1 MNIRRSRFHDAHAL
15 RLEVCM
21 STATRPTR
29 AKRLARYH
37 QQTRLLVATTG
48 GPESRGALHLAAKLA
63 ERGRT
68 SVLALGVARP
78 FPHATAGLFSLKQ
91 PVVLDEDSRRG
102 VLENVRRATAS
113 IDGTAKWEKRALVG
127 MPDDV
132 INDAATTWRAT
143 YVILGIGRHSRLDR
157 LFGSETAVA
166 VARKT
171 CVPLIAVPS
180 RVHSLPHRALA
191 AIDFSP
197 ASMAAAVSAAK
208 VLDRD
213 GVLVLAH
220 VQPFAGTT
228 SHEGDFVDVYRSGI
242 EAKLTSAVQTLRRAT
257 RRQINSVVLGGDPGP
272 ALLEYAK
279 KTNCDLIA
287 LGGHDEPLIDR
298 LLLGSV
304 RTKVLREAQ
313 CSVLIAPPTG
323 VACST
328 PPKN

>member
-1 MNIRRSRFHDAHAL
+1 
-15 RLEVCM
+15 M
-21 STATRPTR
+21 STATRRAR
-29 AKRLARYH
+29 AKRVPRSG
-37 QQTRLLVATTG
+37 QQTRLLVATAG
-48 GPESRGALHLAAKLA
+48 GSESQGALHLAASLA
-63 ERGRT
+63 ARGRA

-78 FPHATAGLFSLKQ
+78 FPHATRGLFSLKQ
-91 PVVLDEDSRRG
+91 PVVLDEDSRRD

-113 IDGTAKWEKRALVG
+113 VAGGAEWEKRALIG

-157 LFGSETAVA
+157 IFGSETAVA

-171 CVPLIAVPS
+171 CVPLIAVPP
-180 RVHSLPHRALA
+180 RVRSLPQRALA

-197 ASMAAAVSAAK
+197 ASMAAAASAAK

-220 VQPFAGTT
+220 VQPFEGAKA
-228 SHEGDFVDVYRSGI
+228 HAGDFVDVYRSGI
-242 EAKLTSAVQTLRRAT
+242 EAKLNGAVQTLRRQT
-257 RRQINSVVLGGDPGP
+257 RRQINSILLGGDPGP
-272 ALLEYAK
+272 VLLAYAK
-279 KTNCDLIA
+279 KTGCDLIA
-287 LGGHDEPLIDR
+287 LGGHDQPLIDR

-313 CSVLIAPPTG
+313 CSVLIAPPAG
-323 VACST
+323 VDCSVA
-328 PPKN
+328 PKV

>member
-1 MNIRRSRFHDAHAL
+1 
-15 RLEVCM
+15 M
-21 STATRPTR
+21 STRTRPAR
-29 AKRLARYH
+29 AKRLPRH
-37 QQTRLLVATTG
+37 REQTRLLVATTG
-48 GPESRGALHLAAKLA
+48 GSESHGALRLAASLA
-63 ERGRT
+63 ARGRT
-68 SVLALGVARP
+68 TVLALGVARP
-78 FPHATAGLFSLKQ
+78 FPHASAGLFSLKQ
-91 PVVLDEDSRRG
+91 PVVLDEESRRE

-113 IDGTAKWEKRALVG
+113 VAGGASWETRALVG

-132 INDAATTWRAT
+132 INDAATAWRAT
-143 YVILGIGRHSRLDR
+143 YVILGIGHHSRLVR
-157 LFGSETAVA
+157 LFGGETAVA

-171 CVPLIAVPS
+171 SVPLIAVPP
-180 RVHSLPHRALA
+180 RVRSLPHRALA

-208 VLDRD
+208 LLDRD

-242 EAKLTSAVQTLRRAT
+242 EAKLISAVQTLRRGT

-272 ALLEYAK
+272 ALLAYAK
-279 KTNCDLIA
+279 KSGSDLIA

-304 RTKVLREAQ
+304 RTKILREAQ
-313 CSVLIAPPTG
+313 CSVLIAPPAG
-323 VACST
+323 VARSAT
-328 PPKN
+328 RDVRP